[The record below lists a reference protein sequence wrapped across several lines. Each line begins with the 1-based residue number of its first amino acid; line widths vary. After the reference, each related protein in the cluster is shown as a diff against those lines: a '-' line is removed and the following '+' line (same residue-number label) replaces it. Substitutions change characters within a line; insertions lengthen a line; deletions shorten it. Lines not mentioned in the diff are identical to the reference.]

1 MSLMR
6 QIGGLG
12 AANIIFLLSQL
23 GVLALLTN
31 LTDLE
36 TVAAFGFVMGV
47 TQPLYMLL
55 LMGLR
60 ANLAT
65 DARKDFAFATFLS
78 LRALASVSLF
88 ATVIAVI
95 AAVRPAYLPLALP
108 IALMKAVEMQSD
120 LCYGALQRAG
130 RIRHVALSMFARGP
144 AALALFGTILALTGD
159 ARIAFWAQT
168 VVWLAIQALHDFPAV
183 RRAGETLAL
192 DRSLSRITALAR
204 NTALLGLGQFFASL
218 QVNLPRF
225 FVEMILGP
233 AALALF
239 TAVSVLQ
246 RATVSLFN
254 TIEQAIGWR
263 LSRRWVA
270 GERGKFFAAIRKM
283 LAAATGIAALGI
295 VLAALIGKPFL
306 GLVFGPDY
314 TAAYG
319 LLLWMAA
326 AIGAQLLVSVMQ
338 TALTAQRRFSAFGA
352 VQFAVLLAT
361 VPAAWAGI
369 QFFGLE
375 GAGMAILATTLLRMS
390 IFAVILLRS

>member
-1 MSLMR
+1 MSLTR

-12 AANIIFLLSQL
+12 AANIIYLLSQL
-23 GVLALLTN
+23 GVLSLLAN

-36 TVAAFGFVMGV
+36 TVAAFGFVMAV
-47 TQPLYMLL
+47 VQPLFMLL
-55 LMGLR
+55 RMGLR

-65 DARKDFAFATFLS
+65 DAKRQFSYSTFLTIRTTMS
-78 LRALASVSLF
+78 ALLFILSVSI
-88 ATVIAVI
+88 IAL
-95 AAVRPAYLPLALP
+95 VRPEYLPLALP
-108 IALMKAVEMQSD
+108 LALMNAVEMHSD

-130 RIRHVALSMFARGP
+130 RIGQVARSMFIRGP
-144 AALALFGTILALTGD
+144 AALALFGVILYVTRNAH
-159 ARIAFWAQT
+159 IAFWAQT
-168 VVWLAIQALHDFPAV
+168 GVWISVQLLHDFPAV

-204 NTALLGLGQFFASL
+204 NTALLGFGQFFASL

-263 LSRRWVA
+263 LSRLWVA

-352 VQFAVLLAT
+352 VQLAVLLVTA
-361 VPAAWAGI
+361 PAAWAGI